1 MLSLQY
7 SDNRPSAAAEL
18 LNFES
23 GYSLACGQRAQA
35 GVEGSPFVS
44 VLFTGGD

>member
-1 MLSLQY
+1 MLSLHY
-7 SDNRPSAAAEL
+7 SDNQPSAAAEL
-18 LNFES
+18 LNVS

-35 GVEGSPFVS
+35 GVERSTFVS